1 MPRLFL
7 LDGTALAYRAHFAM
21 ARSGLST
28 PDGLPSGATY
38 GFAMTLR
45 KLLED
50 EKPDHVAVA
59 FDPPGPTFRH
69 KKYKEYKATREKVPD
84 ELLAQLPWV
93 RDLVRAHGIT
103 IYEVPG
109 FEADDVIGTLTRQ
122 AEARG
127 FEVMI
132 VTGDKDFMQLVSPRV
147 KLYNVFKQEASVV
160 IEDETHV
167 LEKFGTDPA
176 RVIDVLAIMGDA
188 SDNVPGVHGIGEKG
202 AAKLIQQFGS
212 VAAMLERLHEVKGK
226 AREHIERDR
235 ELLILSR
242 ELVTIATDV
251 ALEPGLDAIGPAAPD
266 AKLLRAFFGKL
277 GFQSLLKKVESTAP
291 TEVEQREYRCVRNA
305 EDLAVLEAKL
315 RAARRFAIDTETT
328 SLFPLEAE
336 LVGVSFAWEPL
347 KAWYVP
353 FNQDPPILPGGA
365 AELLQRLRPFVED
378 SQYSRTGQNAKYD
391 MLVFAGQGL
400 RPAAPEFDT
409 MVASYCIAGAT
420 RRHNLDDLA
429 LTYLDLK
436 KIPTSDLIG
445 RGAKQIT
452 MKEVACDKVAEYAC
466 EDADVTWRLRQL
478 LEAELE
484 TTGNTVLFRDLEMPL
499 VPVLA
504 AMEERGIRLDVGLIE
519 AFGVELDRDI
529 EAAAKAVHLA
539 AGREFNLG
547 SPKALGEVLFEQ
559 LRIQDAAGV
568 KRPKRTQTGWSTDA
582 DTLEASYSEVEIVR
596 RVLEWRE
603 VTKLKNTYVDAL
615 PRFVNPRT
623 GRVHC
628 SFSQVTA
635 ATGRLASSDPN
646 LQNIPIRTERGQR
659 LRAAFIAREPD
670 ERGEWVLFS
679 ADYSQVELRI
689 MAHFAGDERMRAA
702 FSEGR
707 DIHASTASVIFEVD
721 ERLVTREMRSR
732 AKAVN
737 FGLLY
742 GMGAAR
748 LARETN
754 LSMVEA
760 RRFIERYFESFPK
773 VRGWREAVLAR
784 ARETG
789 YVETLFG
796 RKRPTPEL
804 RSEDGRMRAFA
815 ENMAVNTPIQGSA
828 ADIIKKAMI
837 DLERKLSASGLA
849 AQMLLQVHDE
859 LVLEVPR
866 AELDRLRPIVV
877 GCMQD
882 AAQLDVPL
890 AVETGFGESWLEAH

>member
-1 MPRLFL
+1 MPRIFL

-28 PDGLPSGATY
+28 PEGQPSGATY
-38 GFAMTLR
+38 GFALTLR

-50 EKPDHVAVA
+50 EKPDHIAVA

-69 KKYKEYKATREKVPD
+69 KKYKEYKATREKIPD
-84 ELLAQLPWV
+84 ELVSQLPWL
-93 RDLVRAHGIT
+93 RDLVRAHGIA
-103 IYEVPG
+103 IFEVPG
-109 FEADDVIGTLTRQ
+109 FEADDVIGTLARQ

-127 FEVMI
+127 YEVRI
-132 VTGDKDFMQLVSPRV
+132 VTGDKDFMQLISPAI
-147 KLYNVFKQEASVV
+147 KLYNVFKQDAMVV
-160 IEDETHV
+160 IEDEQSV
-167 LEKFGTDPA
+167 LDKFGTDPS
-176 RVIDVLAIMGDA
+176 RVIDVLAIMGDS

-202 AAKLIQQFGS
+202 ASKLIQQFGS
-212 VAAMLERLHEVKGK
+212 VANLLERLGEVKGK
-226 AREHIERDR
+226 AREYIERDR
-235 ELLILSR
+235 EMMILSR
-242 ELVTIATDV
+242 ELVTISTDV
-251 ALEPGLDAIGPAAPD
+251 PLAPGLEGVGPAAPD
-266 AKLLRAFFGKL
+266 AKGLRAFFGRL
-277 GFQSLLKKVESTAP
+277 GFQSLMKKVESSAP
-291 TEVEQREYRCVRNA
+291 DEAALRDYRLVRSEA
-305 EDLAVLEAKL
+305 ELLAMEAEL
-315 RAARRFAIDTETT
+315 LAAGRFAIDTETT

-336 LVGVSFAWEPL
+336 LVGVSFSCESMR
-347 KAWYVP
+347 AWYVP
-353 FNQDPPILPGGA
+353 FNLDPPLLPGGRP
-365 AELLQRLRPFVED
+365 ELLERLRPFVED
-378 SQYSRTGQNAKYD
+378 PRFLRTGQNSKYD
-391 MLVFAGQGL
+391 MLVFIGQGL
-400 RPAAPEFDT
+400 SPAAPEFDT

-436 KIPTSDLIG
+436 KIPTSELIG

-452 MKEVACDKVAEYAC
+452 MKEVPIEKVAEYSC

-478 LEAELE
+478 LEKELDE
-484 TTGNTVLFRDLEMPL
+484 TANTALFRDLEMPL
-499 VPVLA
+499 VPVLT
-504 AMEERGIRLDVGLIE
+504 AMEARGIKLDVGLIE
-519 AFGVELDRDI
+519 IFGRELDLDI
-529 EAAAKAVHLA
+529 AAAEKAVHAA

-547 SPKALGEVLFEQ
+547 SPKVLGEVLFEQ

-582 DTLEASYSEVEIVR
+582 ETLESNYGEVEIVKR
-596 RVLEWRE
+596 LLDWRE

-646 LQNIPIRTERGQR
+646 LQNIPVRTERGQR
-659 LRAAFIAREPD
+659 LRAAFVAREPD
-670 ERGEWVLFS
+670 ERGEWVLFT

-689 MAHFAGDERMRAA
+689 MAHFAGEDLMKAA
-702 FSEGR
+702 FAEGR
-707 DIHASTASVIFEVD
+707 DIHASTASVVFDVD

-748 LARETN
+748 LASETG
-754 LSMVEA
+754 LSIVEA
-760 RRFIERYFESFPK
+760 KRFMLRYFESFPK
-773 VRGWREAVLAR
+773 LRIWREALLEHAR
-784 ARETG
+784 TVG
-789 YVETLFG
+789 YVETIFG
-796 RKRPTPEL
+796 RRRPMPEL
-804 RSEDGRMRAFA
+804 NSENGRLRAFA

-837 DLERKLSASGLA
+837 DLEVRLAKSDLSAQL
-849 AQMLLQVHDE
+849 LLQVHDE

-866 AELDRLRPIVV
+866 SELDRLRPMVV
-877 GCMQD
+877 ECMQD
-882 AAQLDVPL
+882 AAVLDVPL
-890 AVETGFGESWLEAH
+890 AVETGFGKNWLEAH

>member
-28 PDGLPSGATY
+28 PEGKPSGATY
-38 GFAMTLR
+38 GFALTLR

-50 EKPDHVAVA
+50 EKPDHIAVA

-69 KKYKEYKATREKVPD
+69 KRYKEYKATREKVPE
-84 ELLAQLPWV
+84 ELVDQLPWV
-93 RDLVRAHGIT
+93 RELVRAHGIT

-122 AEARG
+122 GEAAG
-127 FEVMI
+127 YEVMI

-147 KLYNVFKQEASVV
+147 KLYNVFKQDAAVV
-160 IEDETHV
+160 IEGEEAV
-167 LEKFGTDPA
+167 QAKFGCDPA
-176 RVIDVLAIMGDA
+176 HVIDVLAIMGDS

-212 VAAMLERLHEVKGK
+212 VDGVLARLDEVKGK
-226 AREHIERDR
+226 AREYIARDR
-235 ELLILSR
+235 EQLLLSR

-251 ALEPGLDAIGPAAPD
+251 PLEPGLAAIGGPAPD
-266 AKLLRAFFGKL
+266 AKRLRAFFSQL
-277 GFQSLLKKVESTAP
+277 GFMSLMKKVESSAP
-291 TEVEQREYRCVRNA
+291 DEAEARRYRCVRNA
-305 EDLAVLEAKL
+305 ADLEELEQGL
-315 RAARRFAIDTETT
+315 RRARRFAIDTETT

-336 LVGVSFAWEPL
+336 LVGVSFAFEPL
-347 KAWYVP
+347 AAWYVP
-353 FNQDPPILPGGA
+353 FNLEPPVLPGGKTA
-365 AELLQRLRPFVED
+365 LLERLRPFVED
-378 SQYSRTGQNAKYD
+378 PAFQRTGQNAKYD

-429 LTYLDLK
+429 LVYFDLK
-436 KIPTSDLIG
+436 KIPTSELIG

-452 MKEVACDKVAEYAC
+452 MAEVPVEKVAEYAC
-466 EDADVTWRLRQL
+466 EDADVTWRLRQV
-478 LEAELE
+478 LEKELAD
-484 TTGNTVLFRDLEMPL
+484 TANTALFQKLEMPL

-504 AMEERGIRLDVGLIE
+504 AMEERGIRLDVGLLGVL
-519 AFGVELDRDI
+519 GVELDRDI
-529 EAAAKAVHLA
+529 ATAEKAVHAA

-547 SPKALGEVLFEQ
+547 SPKVLGEVLFEE

-582 DTLEASYSEVEIVR
+582 ETLESNYGEVPIVQR
-596 RVLEWRE
+596 LLEWRE
-603 VTKLKNTYVDAL
+603 VSKLKNTYVEAL
-615 PRFVNPRT
+615 PRFVNPKT

-646 LQNIPIRTERGQR
+646 LQNIPVRTERGQR
-659 LRAAFIAREPD
+659 LRAAFIAPEPD
-670 ERGEWVLFS
+670 ARGEWVLFT
-679 ADYSQVELRI
+679 ADYSQVELRV
-689 MAHFAGDERMRAA
+689 MAHFAGDERMKAA
-702 FSEGR
+702 FAEGR
-707 DIHASTASVIFEVD
+707 DIHASTAAVIFEVD

-748 LARETN
+748 LARETG
-754 LSMVEA
+754 LSILEA

-773 VRGWREAVLAR
+773 VRGWREQLLAR

-789 YVETLFG
+789 YVETISG
-796 RKRPTPEL
+796 RRRPVPEL
-804 RSEDGRMRAFA
+804 RSEDGRLRAFA

-837 DLERKLSASGLA
+837 ELERRLCARGQGARL
-849 AQMLLQVHDE
+849 LLQVHDE
-859 LVLEVPR
+859 LVLECPKS
-866 AELDRLRPIVV
+866 ELPEIEPLVIE
-877 GCMQD
+877 CMQG

-890 AVETGFGESWLEAH
+890 SVETGHGPNWLVAH